1 MTELNAHLTLNDF
14 RTLWAN
20 SSRKDSFSHE
30 ALEFIYDYLNEFE
43 CDLTDIV
50 AIDCEIVEQEAEDI
64 ATDYNIAIPEDDDL
78 RATVIEHL
86 EERTVIVGI
95 SGDTITYYAF

>member
-14 RTLWAN
+14 RTLWAT
-20 SSRKDSFSHE
+20 SSRTDSFSYE
-30 ALEFIYDYLNEFE
+30 ALEFIYDYLTEFG
-43 CDLTDIV
+43 CDITDIV
-50 AIDCEIVEQEAEDI
+50 AIDCEMVEQSAEDI

-86 EERTVIVGI
+86 EENTTIVGI
-95 SGDTITYYAF
+95 SGDSITYYSF

>member
-20 SSRKDSFSHE
+20 SSRTDSFSYE
-30 ALEFIYDYLNEFE
+30 ALESIYDYLTYNE
-43 CDLTDIV
+43 CDIADIV
-50 AIDCEIVEQEAEDI
+50 AIDCEMVEQSAKDI
-64 ATDYNIAIPEDDDL
+64 ASYYSIEIPSGDDL

-86 EERTVIVGI
+86 EEHTVIVGI
-95 SGDTITYYAF
+95 SGDSITYYAF